1 VYPLLHDYKGV
12 YWPSA
17 VFYLVLVSISCGELS
32 PTDATV
38 SLQMPTSIT
47 EGNNITISVDLSNVP
62 GAGLEVDLVAT
73 LSTTPGTTSEY
84 SKQAVLGRP

>member
-1 VYPLLHDYKGV
+1 
-12 YWPSA
+12 
-17 VFYLVLVSISCGELS
+17 
-32 PTDATV
+32 
-38 SLQMPTSIT
+38 MPTSVT

-73 LSTTPGTTSEY
+73 LSTTPGTASEY

>member
-1 VYPLLHDYKGV
+1 L
-12 YWPSA
+12 
-17 VFYLVLVSISCGELS
+17 VFVSISCGELS

-38 SLQMPTSIT
+38 FLQMPTSVT

-62 GAGLEVDLVAT
+62 GQGLEVDLVVT
-73 LSTTPGTTSEY
+73 LSTTPGTASEY